1 MSLPA
6 RDPEIASAPSN
17 LADKNPTGDHP
28 DDVAVP
34 RADVSAGRALAIVA
48 VLCFGGLVAAVM
60 QTLIIPIQPELP
72 PTLGTTLE
80 NASWVITAT
89 LLGGAAPSI

>member
-1 MSLPA
+1 M
-6 RDPEIASAPSN
+6 
-17 LADKNPTGDHP
+17 
-28 DDVAVP
+28 
-34 RADVSAGRALAIVA
+34 
-48 VLCFGGLVAAVM
+48 LCFGGLVAAVM

-72 PTLGTTLE
+72 TTLGTTIE